1 MQIGTLV
8 VHGRRMTST
17 TVFSSILGDLMGDP
31 TADAFQEV
39 VVHASVAVIR
49 QVQASIPFT
58 RSQLWIEPFMTLHLM
73 RKKTN
78 G

>member
-49 QVQASIPFT
+49 HVEACIPFIGAELRVESFVT
-58 RSQLWIEPFMTLHLM
+58 CNLM
-73 RKKTN
+73 WK
-78 G
+78 